1 MKNNHLFDDETQKN
15 YLKNNEE
22 QIKIHSKLVNLKK
35 LKLTKNNTILI
46 SIDFVLNE
54 NNFWEQESID

>member
-22 QIKIHSKLVNLKK
+22 QMKIHSKLLNLKK